1 MPGDGQGFGA
11 GAEDRRGA
19 VGHGREALGARDP
32 RSVIDDDGR
41 ANLRAAYVEREDR
54 WR

>member
-11 GAEDRRGA
+11 GAEDGRG
-19 VGHGREALGARDP
+19 ALGARDP